1 MRPEEPSPTGG
12 QETFYFFLSHAH
24 PQPVDPHVEVD
35 YYVRVV
41 FRDLSHAVSSRSR
54 EKADWSVGLFRP
66 CVDPPIEPDR
76 VDRALACTA
85 VFVALRSAC
94 YDADEQAAVER
105 AAFYRQPSTLH
116 DRPPQQRLLP
126 VLWEVPPAAASW
138 ATLDTALTPLPQV
151 PQYAETGLAALSR
164 RHADRDAY
172 DRVLAFLSEWIID
185 VAEGRQVPASAH
197 WPGTPPRKAKP
208 AFVIAT
214 LGVPAD
220 SDDNRTAT
228 RQRPAGDLAVE
239 GLLRQAAARVAEY
252 VNGARF
258 DVRKI
263 DVTSGDDRLGKRPT
277 VLLIDAATLE
287 TDGGR
292 AKLQQL
298 LRALP
303 TWVQP
308 LLVPDSLDNVRPPG
322 ADLWDGRGAPAAG
335 PRWVPRPRIMTEL
348 DAPAAV
354 ITAAIDRA
362 TRNFDDEHLVERRY
376 PPRPRSNSQ
385 PEE

>member
-1 MRPEEPSPTGG
+1 MRPEEPAPTGG

-24 PQPVDPHVEVD
+24 PQPVDPYVEAD

-41 FRDLSHAVSSRSR
+41 FRDLSDAVSSRSR
-54 EKADWSVGLFRP
+54 EKVDWSVGLFRP
-66 CVDPPIEPDR
+66 CVDPPVEPDR
-76 VDRALACTA
+76 VNRALASTA

-94 YDADEQAAVER
+94 YDADEQAAEDR

-214 LGVPAD
+214 LAGAGEEPTV
-220 SDDNRTAT
+220 NR
-228 RQRPAGDLAVE
+228 REPAGV
-239 GLLRQAAARVAEY
+239 GSTGGSLRQAAARVAEY

-258 DVRKI
+258 DVQKV
-263 DVTSGDDRLGKRPT
+263 DVLPGDDRLGKRPT

-287 TDGGR
+287 TDGER
-292 AKLQQL
+292 AWLQQL
-298 LRALP
+298 LRTLP

-308 LLVPDSLDNVRPPG
+308 LLVPDSLDDVRPPG
-322 ADLWDGRGAPAAG
+322 TDLWDGGRAPAAG

-348 DAPAAV
+348 NAPAAV